1 MKGSSDMQIRMAK
14 IMRTGKISVILAAW
28 LSIAT
33 ANHVTFAEDSVPC
46 EKRLPKNVLGYVSLR
61 NISDFKTQWA
71 KTVFG
76 QLERDEVLADFRGEI
91 EKQFAEASRQLEE
104 LVGLSLAD
112 LLSIPHGEIAAAA
125 MLGPAGKISGVLF
138 LEFGEREEAVQKLLA
153 KAAEAFENDGARR
166 SEEEVEE
173 TKVIVFRKA
182 NEEGDRKPHDAG
194 AYFLKDSI
202 LVLGTDLGALK
213 NVLARWDGKHD
224 RVLSENEVFR
234 YIVDKC
240 HDDNADHLPL
250 VTWFIDPVPLV
261 QNIMANPQQGLGQM
275 AMVAGAIP
283 AMGFDKFRG
292 MGGTF
297 DLARGDYD
305 MVTRSLFYLDRPA
318 KGVVNLV
325 QFEAGAQTP
334 PKWLSADWSGYST
347 IHWNIAKAYTAAE
360 GLIDMFLSPGATAQQ
375 LQSLADGDR
384 LGGIHLKKDVLDQLT
399 GTFHLADDDAGG
411 KVGAP
416 VGYLVAAELKNVAV
430 FRATLA
436 KLLGLPGLKVDE
448 REFQGETLYQ
458 IATGGGGEDDED
470 AGNARPTHV
479 GFAIAEKHL
488 MVTTDIRLL
497 ERVLRGVGGAETL
510 AESAAFRRISRKY
523 PDQTSAVSFSRRDS
537 QFKQIYEL
545 LQLGRAGMLT
555 GGPFDAFDFSKLPDL
570 EALNKYMPPSGGF
583 MERDERGVKF
593 TSFSLRNDA
602 E

>member
-1 MKGSSDMQIRMAK
+1 
-14 IMRTGKISVILAAW
+14 VLAAG
-28 LSIAT
+28 LAVISAGR
-33 ANHVTFAEDSVPC
+33 AAFAEESIPC

-61 NISDFKTQWA
+61 NVADFKAQWA
-71 KTVFG
+71 KTLFG
-76 QLERDEVLADFRGEI
+76 QLERDEALADFRGEI
-91 EKQFAEASRQLEE
+91 EKQITEASKKLEDQ
-104 LVGLSLAD
+104 VGLSLSD
-112 LLSIPHGEIAAAA
+112 LLAIPHGEIAAAA
-125 MLGPAGKISGVLF
+125 LLGPGGKISGVLF
-138 LEFGEREEAVQKLLA
+138 LDFGEREEAIQKLLA
-153 KAAEAFENDGARR
+153 KAADAFENDGAKRN
-166 SEEEVEE
+166 EEEVEE
-173 TKVIVFRKA
+173 TKVIIFRKT
-182 NEEGDRKPHDAG
+182 NEEGDQKPQDAG
-194 AYFLKDSI
+194 AYFLKDSF

-224 RVLSENEVFR
+224 RVLAENEVFR

-240 HDDNADHLPL
+240 HDDNADHLPQ
-250 VTWFIDPVPLV
+250 VTWFVDPVPLV
-261 QNIMANPQQGLGQM
+261 QNMVANPQQGLGQM

-334 PKWLSADWSGYST
+334 PKWLSSDWSGYST

-360 GLIDMFLSPGATAQQ
+360 GLIDMFQSPGATAQLIQ
-375 LQSLADGDR
+375 MLADNEHS
-384 LGGIHLKKDVLDQLT
+384 GGIHLKKDVLDQLT
-399 GTFHLADDDAGG
+399 GTLHVVDDDAGG

-416 VGYLVAAELKNVAV
+416 GGYLFAAELKNVAA

-436 KLLGLPGLKVDE
+436 KLAGLPGLKVDE

-458 IATGGGGEDDED
+458 VAMGGGGGDDED
-470 AGNARPTHV
+470 AGNAKPTHL

-488 MVTTDIRLL
+488 MVATDVRLL
-497 ERVLRGVGGAETL
+497 ERVLRGVGDAETL
-510 AESAAFRRISRKY
+510 ADSAAFKRIARKY

-537 QFKQIYEL
+537 QLKQIYEL
-545 LQLGRAGMLT
+545 LQQGRAGMLT

-570 EALNKYMPPSGGF
+570 EALKKYMPSSGGF
-583 MERDERGVKF
+583 MERDERGLKI
-593 TSFSLRNDA
+593 TSFSLRN
-602 E
+602 EPE